1 MRWSHAAGGG
11 IPRLSRMSV
20 DDRRAALV
28 QSAYRVIAD
37 HGVEG
42 ATTRRICAHAGMP
55 LASFHYA
62 FESRTALLSSVMQ
75 TAVPE
80 DLNQML
86 ETLVPDGDCPEADG
100 AEPADSRVLLQRML
114 TEQLDV
120 FYSMVKSDPGRMQA
134 TISLG
139 IYAHNHPEL
148 RRVGK
153 AMYEQLYA
161 VAATGL
167 RIAGE
172 LTGVRWRTPVEN
184 IAPVMIAAA
193 TSVTLIYLST
203 ADDAVIDQ
211 VLTTLVQQILS
222 FVDN

>member
-1 MRWSHAAGGG
+1 
-11 IPRLSRMSV
+11 MSV
-20 DDRRAALV
+20 DDRRTALV
-28 QSAYRVIAD
+28 EAAYRVIAD

-62 FESRTALLSSVMQ
+62 FESRTALLRAVMQ

-86 ETLVPDGDCPEADG
+86 ETLVPPANGARPAGGPNGTGPAGVDGRA
-100 AEPADSRVLLQRML
+100 ALRALL

-120 FYSMVKSDPGRMQA
+120 FYGMLKSDPGRMQA

-153 AMYEQLYA
+153 TMYEQLYA

-167 RIAGE
+167 RIAADRA
-172 LTGVRWRTPVEN
+172 GVRWGVPVEQ
-184 IAPVMIAAA
+184 IAPVMIAASSA
-193 TSVTLIYLST
+193 VTLIYLST
-203 ADDAVIDQ
+203 ADDAVVQNVFD
-211 VLTTLVQQILS
+211 TLVRQIMS
-222 FVDN
+222 FVAD